1 MEFTL
6 KKHPMAENISSR
18 QKVKRVLSH
27 RQTDKLAVDFGA
39 SPVTGIHVRVIEK
52 LRRYFGLA
60 EIPVKVTEP
69 YQMLGEVDP
78 ELSEILGVDVL
89 GISPRE
95 NMFGFENR
103 DWKEFRTPWG
113 QVVLVP
119 GRFVTSEEENGDL
132 LIYPKG
138 DLSAPASG
146 RMPVSGFFFDS
157 IIRQEAFDENN
168 LNVEDNL
175 EEFGDFK
182 QEDLDY
188 LTSQARVAAR
198 SDRAVLANFGGTPL
212 GDIALVPGPFL
223 THPKGIRDVSE
234 WYMSTVL
241 RKDYLHQIF
250 TEQTDIALRNLE
262 KAWNI
267 FGDSVD
273 VVFICGTDFGTQD
286 SQFCSA
292 EDFKE
297 LYSPYYRKM
306 NDWIHSHTRWL
317 TFKHTCGS
325 INPLLPSLIEAGF
338 DIINP
343 VQINAVD
350 MDPVMLKREYGQQVT
365 FWGGGVDTQKVLPFG
380 TPDDVK
386 KQVLEQCEILSVGGG
401 FVFNTVHNIQA
412 NVPLENVIAMLE
424 AIRQF
429 NEG

>member
-1 MEFTL
+1 MTEI
-6 KKHPMAENISSR
+6 ISSR
-18 QKVKRVLSH
+18 QRVQDVLAH
-27 RQTDKLAVDFGA
+27 RQADKLAIDFGA

-52 LRRYFGLA
+52 LRRYFGLP

-78 ELSEILGVDVL
+78 ELTGMLEVDVL

-95 NMFGFENR
+95 NMFGFENT

-119 GRFVTSEEENGDL
+119 GKFVTSEDENGDI

-138 DLSAPASG
+138 DISTRPSG
-146 RMPVSGFFFDS
+146 RLPVSGFFFDT
-157 IIRQEAFDENN
+157 IIRQEPFDEAN

-175 EEFGDFK
+175 EEFGVFD
-182 QEDLDY
+182 EADTGY
-188 LTSQARVAAR
+188 WTRQAELAAKT
-198 SDRAVLANFGGTPL
+198 DKAVLANFGGTGL

-250 TEQTDIALRNLE
+250 TEQTNIALHNLE
-262 KAWNI
+262 TALGI
-267 FGDSVD
+267 FGDSID

-286 SQFCSA
+286 SQFCSVG
-292 EDFKE
+292 DFNE
-297 LYSPYYRKM
+297 LYAPYYKKI
-306 NDWIHSHTRWL
+306 NEWIHNHTTWK
-317 TFKHTCGS
+317 TFKHSCGS
-325 INPLLPSLIEAGF
+325 INPLLPSMIEAGF

-343 VQINAVD
+343 VQINARD
-350 MDPVMLKREYGQQVT
+350 MDAAMLKREYGDQVT

-380 TPDDVK
+380 KPDEIK
-386 KQVLEQCEILSVGGG
+386 KQVLDQCEILSRGGG

-412 NVPLENVIAMLE
+412 NVPLENIIAMLD
-424 AIRQF
+424 AIKQF
-429 NEG
+429 NGN

>member
-1 MEFTL
+1 MTEI
-6 KKHPMAENISSR
+6 ISSR
-18 QKVKRVLSH
+18 QRVQDVLAH
-27 RQTDKLAVDFGA
+27 KQADKLAIDFGA

-52 LRRYFGLA
+52 LRRYFGLP

-78 ELSEILGVDVL
+78 ELSGMLEVDVL

-95 NMFGFENR
+95 NMFGFENTE
-103 DWKEFRTPWG
+103 WKEFRTPWG
-113 QVVLVP
+113 QVLLVP
-119 GRFVTSEEENGDL
+119 GKFVTSEDENGDI

-138 DLSAPASG
+138 DISARPSG
-146 RMPVSGFFFDS
+146 RLPVSGFFFDT
-157 IIRQEAFDENN
+157 IIRQEPLDEAN

-175 EEFGDFK
+175 EEFGVFD
-182 QEDLDY
+182 EADTAY
-188 LTSQARVAAR
+188 WTRQAELAAKT
-198 SDRAVLANFGGTPL
+198 DKAVLANFGGTGL

-250 TEQTDIALRNLE
+250 TEQTNIALRNLE
-262 KAWNI
+262 TALGI
-267 FGDSVD
+267 FGDSID

-292 EDFKE
+292 GDFNE
-297 LYSPYYRKM
+297 LYAPYYKKI
-306 NDWIHSHTRWL
+306 NDWIHNHTTWK
-317 TFKHTCGS
+317 TFKHSCGS
-325 INPLLPSLIEAGF
+325 INPLLPSMIEAGF

-343 VQINAVD
+343 VQINAWD
-350 MDPVMLKREYGQQVT
+350 MDAAMLKREYGVQVT

-380 TPDDVK
+380 TPDEVK
-386 KQVLEQCEILSVGGG
+386 KQVLDQCEILSQGGG

-412 NVPLENVIAMLE
+412 NVPLENIIAMLD
-424 AIRQF
+424 AIKQF
-429 NEG
+429 NGS